1 MRIDTIEKSPGS
13 KKQRV
18 VFDDG
23 TALSLYQSDLK
34 KLEELA
40 VEGEI
45 PRDLFDRFME
55 EVILSRAKNRALH
68 LVSKMDRTE
77 EDVRRKLLQGG
88 YPKDV
93 IEHVISF
100 MKEYH
105 YIDDLSFAK
114 SFIRTYMDKKSLSD
128 IRRRLLE
135 KGVKKA
141 EISEAE
147 AEVYQGDEESIIKE
161 LLRKRGYDR
170 GNADQ
175 KEKAKTM
182 RFLLGKGFPYD
193 SFSDLL

>member
-1 MRIDTIEKSPGS
+1 MKIESIERSPGS

-23 TALSLYQSDLK
+23 TALSLYPSDVK
-34 KLEELA
+34 KLEALA

-45 PRDLFDRFME
+45 PPASFEVFIE
-55 EVILSRAKNRALH
+55 ETILSRAKNRALH

-77 EDVRRKLLQGG
+77 EDVRRKLSQGG

-93 IEHVISF
+93 IERVIAF
-100 MKEYH
+100 MKEYR

-170 GNADQ
+170 EAADQ
-175 KEKAKTM
+175 KEKAKTL
-182 RFLLGKGFPYD
+182 RFLLGKGFSYD
-193 SFSDLL
+193 LFSDML

>member
-1 MRIDTIEKSPGS
+1 MKIESIERSPGS

-23 TALSLYQSDLK
+23 TALSLYPSDVK
-34 KLEELA
+34 KLEALA

-45 PRDLFDRFME
+45 PEASFEVFIE
-55 EVILSRAKNRALH
+55 ETILSRAKNRALH

-161 LLRKRGYDR
+161 LLWKRGYDR
-170 GNADQ
+170 EAADQ

-182 RFLLGKGFPYD
+182 RFLLGKGFHYD

>member
-1 MRIDTIEKSPGS
+1 MRIERVERAPGS
-13 KKQRV
+13 KKQNV

-23 TALSLYQSDLK
+23 TSLSLYPSDVK
-34 KLEELA
+34 KLELLA
-40 VEGEI
+40 FEGEI
-45 PRDLFDRFME
+45 PEASFEMFME
-55 EVILSRAKNRALH
+55 DVILSRAKNRALH

-77 EDVRRKLLQGG
+77 EDLRRKLSQSG
-88 YPKDV
+88 YSKDV
-93 IEHVISF
+93 TERVITF
-100 MKEYH
+100 MKEYR

-128 IRRRLLE
+128 IKRRLIE

-170 GNADQ
+170 EAADQ

-182 RFLLGKGFPYD
+182 RFLLGKGFSYD
-193 SFSDLL
+193 LFSDML

>member
-1 MRIDTIEKSPGS
+1 MRIERVERAPGS
-13 KKQRV
+13 KKQNV

-23 TALSLYQSDLK
+23 TALSLYPSDVK
-34 KLEELA
+34 KLESLA
-40 VEGEI
+40 LEGEI
-45 PRDLFDRFME
+45 PEASFEMFME
-55 EVILSRAKNRALH
+55 DVILSRAKNRALH

-77 EDVRRKLLQGG
+77 EDVRRKLSQSG
-88 YPKDV
+88 YSKDV
-93 IEHVISF
+93 TERVITF
-100 MKEYH
+100 MKEYR

-128 IRRRLLE
+128 IKRRLIE

-170 GNADQ
+170 EVADQ
-175 KEKAKTM
+175 KEKAKTV
-182 RFLLGKGFPYD
+182 RFLLGRGFSYD
-193 SFSDLL
+193 LFSDML

>member
-1 MRIDTIEKSPGS
+1 MRIERVERAPGS
-13 KKQRV
+13 KKQNV

-23 TALSLYQSDLK
+23 TALSLYPSDVK
-34 KLEELA
+34 KLESLA
-40 VEGEI
+40 FEGEI
-45 PRDLFDRFME
+45 PEASFEMFME
-55 EVILSRAKNRALH
+55 DVILSRAKNRALH

-77 EDVRRKLLQGG
+77 EDVRRKLSQSG
-88 YPKDV
+88 YSKDV
-93 IEHVISF
+93 TERVITF
-100 MKEYH
+100 MKEYR

-128 IRRRLLE
+128 IKRRLIE

-170 GNADQ
+170 EVADQ
-175 KEKAKTM
+175 KEKAKTV
-182 RFLLGKGFPYD
+182 RFLLGKGFSYD
-193 SFSDLL
+193 LFSDML